1 MAGGGTDYLGF
12 HKSSRKVWAS
22 WALPLNKRVG
32 VSACKIRKPHTH
44 VFVPTHPKSFL
55 DDLLENKKSE
65 VPPLSQTTHLKL
77 SMIFSYKKKT
87 LCNPIGKINAK
98 RLSQNH
104 QTSICIFYL
113 NFKAK
118 FKQQMTSLCQVFVGN
133 LLGFQ
138 KFIKKSL
145 G

>member
-1 MAGGGTDYLGF
+1 MQGGAVVAGGGADYLGF
-12 HKSSRKVWAS
+12 HKLSRKQ
-22 WALPLNKRVG
+22 
-32 VSACKIRKPHTH
+32 KIGSK
-44 VFVPTHPKSFL
+44 
-55 DDLLENKKSE
+55 
-65 VPPLSQTTHLKL
+65 PLSQTTHLKL

-104 QTSICIFYL
+104 QTSICIFHL